1 MNALDATVWVFAVY
15 FAIINVASVL
25 LLFLGWRGIRAYLAN
40 RSLEDHGEI
49 LRAPST
55 PPISIIVP
63 AYDEQPVIVASVMSL
78 LRTRFGHFE
87 VMVVNDGSRDDTL
100 GELRRAFDLV
110 ELPRVP
116 RTRLAT
122 AEVRGV
128 YVSRRDPRLI
138 VVDKVNGGKADA
150 INAGLSF
157 ARYPLFCAVDSD
169 TMLDDDA
176 LLRLVR
182 PFVADPAVVACGGV
196 VRIANGSRSAAGR
209 ITEVRAPRKLLLNI
223 QIVEYLRAFLAGRV
237 GWSRLGGLLIIS
249 GAFGLFDREAVLSVG
264 GYARGCVGEDAELVI
279 RLHRRLRERGEDYRV
294 VFVADPVC
302 WTQAPTSL
310 RVLARQ
316 RDRWQRG
323 LWEALLRHRRMV
335 GRPRYGVPGVLA
347 MPYFLVFEALGPLIE
362 AAGLTITATGLVS
375 GRISPALA
383 ATVFALSVT
392 FGLVLSF
399 GALMIEERGFRR
411 YRSWRCTLRLSVA
424 AVLENVGYRQWLTL
438 VRVWATFSLLSGT
451 SRWGDMPREAF
462 ERADDIG
469 LPLAVAAATGTVA
482 SVEPGPA

>member
-302 WTQAPTSL
+302 WTQVPPASVCSPVSATGGNAAS
-310 RVLARQ
+310 
-316 RDRWQRG
+316 
-323 LWEALLRHRRMV
+323 
-335 GRPRYGVPGVLA
+335 GRPSSATVAWSADP
-347 MPYFLVFEALGPLIE
+347 
-362 AAGLTITATGLVS
+362 ATG
-375 GRISPALA
+375 SPA
-383 ATVFALSVT
+383 
-392 FGLVLSF
+392 
-399 GALMIEERGFRR
+399 
-411 YRSWRCTLRLSVA
+411 SWRCRTSSCSRP
-424 AVLENVGYRQWLTL
+424 L
-438 VRVWATFSLLSGT
+438 VR
-451 SRWGDMPREAF
+451 
-462 ERADDIG
+462 
-469 LPLAVAAATGTVA
+469 
-482 SVEPGPA
+482 